1 MGWETAIFNWLG
13 SGRYNATPPTLA
25 PGSLG
30 EFQLDANGSLKVR
43 FADPVVQWVDPTS
56 LAAGGVIKSSAG
68 SLYQLFGSNEGS
80 NKTWVQVF
88 DATSVPNGGEG
99 GPTPIFTIPVEAQA
113 TFSLELPRG
122 RSFASGIVW
131 AASSSPAL
139 LSRDMYA
146 QIWANAEY
154 V

>member
-1 MGWETAIFNWLG
+1 MGWEKAIFNWLG
-13 SGRYNATPPTLA
+13 AGRYNPAPPTLT

-43 FADPVVQWVDPTS
+43 FADPLVQWVDPTQ
-56 LAAGGVIKSSAG
+56 LASSAVIKDAAG
-68 SLYQLFGSNEGS
+68 SLYQLFGSNEGY
-80 NKTWVQVF
+80 NKIWVQIF
-88 DATSVPNGGEG
+88 DASSVPNGGEG
-99 GPTPIFTIPVEAQA
+99 SPSPISTIPVEAQA

-122 RSFASGIVW
+122 RSFATGIVW
-131 AASSSPAL
+131 AASQSPAS

-146 QIWANAEY
+146 QIWANAEF